1 MTKKE
6 FIDKVSERTGLTKKD
21 AASAVNAVFEILK
34 ERLTQG
40 DRITILGFGTFSI
53 SQRSER
59 KGRNPQTG
67 EEMTIPAKRVAKFK
81 PSANLNARINA
92 G

>member
-6 FIDKVSERTGLTKKD
+6 LIDKVSEKTGLSKKD
-21 AASAVNAVFEILK
+21 ATSALNTVFEILK
-34 ERLTQG
+34 ERLAQR

-67 EEMTIPAKRVAKFK
+67 KEITIPAKKVAKFK
-81 PSANLNARINA
+81 PSADLTARINA